1 MATTPNVGGF
11 SDGPKHSAT
20 IRLQSDGSLD
30 AELTADGAKTVLDLI
45 KEVAADIASA
55 TPGDPVPPEWAEL
68 LRVPADGTDVTISL
82 GVLAK
87 YTESV

>member
-11 SDGPKHSAT
+11 SDATKHTAT
-20 IRLQSDGSLD
+20 LRLQSDGSLD

-55 TPGDPVPPEWAEL
+55 APGDPIPSEWTEL
-68 LRVPADGTDVTISL
+68 LRVPADGTTVTISL

-87 YTESV
+87 HTDPV

>member
-20 IRLQSDGSLD
+20 LRLQSDGSLD
-30 AELTADGAKTVLDLI
+30 AEMTADGEKTILDLI

-55 TPGDPVPPEWAEL
+55 TPGDPIPPEWAEL
-68 LRVPADGTDVTISL
+68 MRVPADGLTVTISL

-87 YTESV
+87 HTDAV